1 MKILAIRGRNLA
13 SLEGEFELDFTAEPL
28 KSAGIFAITGSTG
41 SGKSTL
47 LDAICLALFN
57 QTPRISRAEN
67 ADIADVKKIYIKQ
80 TDSRSILR
88 RGTAEGY
95 AEVDFVAL
103 SGDKHRARWSVRRAR
118 NKIDGQL
125 QNHDYKVWNLST
137 GSELQGTRT
146 ELLQQVKELIGLS
159 FDQFTRA
166 VLLAQ
171 GDFASFLKAGPREK
185 AELLEKLTGTEI
197 YSRIS
202 AKIYERNKDA
212 EAELSKISNSIS
224 DIELLS
230 DEQCS
235 ELGSE
240 QVATTKEIEHLEGD
254 LNSLKAKS
262 KWIED
267 HEQLKKE
274 IAAAIE
280 EKEKCTSAI
289 EQAQPRFDYLKRVD
303 SVQEIR
309 DTYKLFESTSKQV
322 LEIESALKE
331 QKRIAESN
339 KEKLGEAKQKLGEAK
354 LAKELAD
361 REWERIEPLLKEAR
375 RLDTQIE
382 NALRNLAKSQADL
395 KKSQQTEADCAK
407 SIKDASHKLQTN
419 EKSLR
424 QIDSWFETQHP
435 YSSIIPSI
443 DAIVKEIDDAQSIAK
458 ERIASEKLC
467 KQTNDMK
474 VGEEKQ
480 LAKLA
485 DEAQRLNEILPSEI
499 ALLRQKLIA
508 NEPCPVC
515 GSTTHPIGYKQVESL
530 AEKELNEAKERVRI
544 EIERLSKSID
554 NRKEMIAR
562 LQSAIERALE
572 QFDRALAWLDERL
585 SPLADWQS
593 KYEAQTLGKELNA
606 IAQEWKIKTES
617 QSKLSN
623 EATILSDLL
632 VKERTRMEELGSDTL
647 EKSKSLKDVET
658 ELDELQRKRKEI
670 LEGQQADEQ
679 ELAIKNRLRTCN
691 TLVETIN
698 SSLVE
703 LQSKSEITAGSM
715 SQLERNLKAGREQ
728 IEQLEIELNRWLAK
742 RPDRLRTEE
751 LATLLSNDSAWLYA
765 ERKALEELKEKKLT
779 ATTTLA
785 ERERVAATHQSDP
798 NKPAETESLESL
810 SQEQQAKS
818 SLVKAKRERI
828 SEIAALF
835 AMHQKGLERIEK
847 FKKELD
853 EKRQIAETWGKLNEL
868 LGSADGA
875 KFKVMA
881 QGYTLDVLLSYA
893 NKQLQDLTERYR
905 LERVSPDSLS
915 LQVIDLDMLSEVR
928 SVHSLSGGESFLV
941 SLALA
946 LGLSSLSSNRMRIES
961 LFIDEGFGSLDADT
975 LRVALDALE
984 RLQTQGRKIGVISHV
999 SEMTEKIP
1007 TQIRIV
1013 KTSQGSSRVE
1023 VAG

>member
-1 MKILAIRGRNLA
+1 MRILAIRGKNLA

-57 QTPRISRAEN
+57 ETPRISRAES

-88 RGTAEGY
+88 RGTAGGY
-95 AEVDFVAL
+95 AEADFVAL

-125 QNHDYKVWNLST
+125 QNPDYKVWNLST

-159 FDQFTRA
+159 FEQFTRA

-171 GDFASFLKAGPREK
+171 GDFASFLKAAPREK

-202 AKIYERNKDA
+202 AKIFERNKDA
-212 EAELSKISNSIS
+212 ESELSKIRNSIS

-240 QVATTKEIEHLEGD
+240 QVATTKEIEQLESD
-254 LNSLKAKS
+254 LNILKAKS
-262 KWIED
+262 KWIEE

-274 IAAAIE
+274 IGAAIV

-289 EQAQPRFDYLKRVD
+289 ELAQPRFDYLKRVD
-303 SVQEIR
+303 SVQGIR
-309 DTYKLFESTSKQV
+309 DTYKLFENASKQV
-322 LEIESALKE
+322 SEIESALKE
-331 QKRIAESN
+331 QERIAESN
-339 KEKLGEAKQKLGEAK
+339 EVKLGEAKQKHAQAK
-354 LAKELAD
+354 QAKELAD
-361 REWERIEPLLKEAR
+361 GEWERIEPQLKEAR

-382 NALRNLAKSQADL
+382 NALSNLAKSQADL
-395 KKSQQTEADCAK
+395 KKSQKAEADCEK
-407 SIKDASHKLQTN
+407 SIRAASLELQAN

-424 QIDSWFETQHP
+424 QIESWFEAQRSYT
-435 YSSIIPSI
+435 SIIPSI
-443 DAIVKEIDDAQSIAK
+443 ESIVKQIDDAQAIAK
-458 ERIASEKLC
+458 ERTASEKLC
-467 KQTNDMK
+467 QKTNDVK
-474 VGEEKQ
+474 LGEEKQ
-480 LAKLA
+480 LAELT

-508 NEPCPVC
+508 NKPCPVC
-515 GSTTHPIGYKQVESL
+515 GSTTHPIGYEQVESL
-530 AEKELNEAKERVRI
+530 AEKELNEAKEKVRS

-572 QFDRALAWLDERL
+572 QYDRALAWLVEKL

-593 KYEAQTLGKELNA
+593 KYEAQTLGKELSA
-606 IAQEWKIKTES
+606 IAEEWKIKTES
-617 QSKLSN
+617 QRKLSN

-632 VKERTRMEELGSDTL
+632 VKDRKRMEELSSDTT

-670 LEGQQADEQ
+670 LDGQKADEQ
-679 ELAIKNRLRTCN
+679 ERAIKKRLMTCN
-691 TLVETIN
+691 TQVETIN
-698 SSLVE
+698 NSLVE
-703 LQSKSEITAGSM
+703 LQSNSEKTAGSM
-715 SQLERNLKAGREQ
+715 SQLGANLKAGTA
-728 IEQLEIELNRWLAK
+728 QLQQLDAELNRWLAK
-742 RPDRLRTEE
+742 RSDRLSGEE
-751 LATLLSNDSAWLYA
+751 LSKLLSNDSAWLNR
-765 ERKALEELKEKKLT
+765 ERKELDELNEKKLT

-785 ERERVAATHQSDP
+785 ERERVAATHQRDP

-828 SEIAALF
+828 SEITALF

-881 QGYTLDVLLSYA
+881 QGYTLDVLLGYA
-893 NKQLQDLTERYR
+893 NKQLQNLTERYR

-915 LQVIDLDMLSEVR
+915 LQVVDLDMLSEVR

-999 SEMTEKIP
+999 SEMTERIP

-1013 KTSQGSSRVE
+1013 KSSQGSSQVE
-1023 VAG
+1023 VIG